1 MIKKI
6 TGFALLLSLLS
17 MLIVLTYAAF
27 FVRSAIKAAPEL
39 DLQKIIASS
48 STKIYDKNDRLILE
62 LGLKKSEY
70 TTYNQISSNMINAIT
85 AVEDERFFSHH
96 GLDYKRLVG
105 ATLQNVLSKKYSEG
119 ASTISQQLIKN
130 AFLTSDKTL
139 NRKVQEMYL
148 AYELEKYLT
157 KEQILEAYLNNILF
171 GRRIYGIERASN
183 YYFGKKASE
192 LLIEEAAMLA
202 GMIQLPNFYNPYINI
217 EDTLARRNLV
227 LYLMCKNKYISKE
240 MMEDLQ
246 NKPIVLNKNN
256 NLLNEN
262 FTVYSSYLDYV
273 IQEAHLDYN
282 FDLYGLDLKVYT
294 NVDPLVQKSIYE
306 IMNNETQI
314 FPDDKIKAGIIFMD
328 NKTGII
334 EGIGGQREFESL
346 NVNYATSV
354 RLQPASTI
362 KPILEFAPAFE
373 YLRYNPANLILD
385 DKITYS
391 NGELI
396 NNWDGQFKGH
406 ITIREALVDS
416 RNIPA
421 LKLYQELDKAKIY
434 EFLTKL
440 NLHTYDPPLEAH
452 SIGGFSDGFTV
463 LAMTNAYQMFANE
476 GDFIEAKAI
485 RKIEF
490 QNNSYSA
497 NNGPKRLLSKE
508 TSFLITDILHDAI
521 SDTSE
526 EIKGM
531 YLSAKTGQSN
541 YPYDI
546 RMKYDIPKEAVKDS
560 WFIGYSKNKTLG
572 VWTGYDFID
581 GTSYL
586 DSASRDISRVIWTQL
601 MRLYGIYDQKA
612 PEVPSGLTK
621 ANVEIIG
628 NKLYLADKIG
638 PNTFTDYFLNGTLP
652 RTKAK

>member
-6 TGFALLLSLLS
+6 TGSILLIIMLS
-17 MLIVLTYAAF
+17 MLFVLTYAAF
-27 FVRSAIKAAPEL
+27 FVRNAIKTAPEL
-39 DLQKIIASS
+39 DLQKIIISS

-70 TTYNQISSNMINAIT
+70 TPYNQISSNMINAIT
-85 AVEDERFFSHH
+85 AVEDERFFSHQ

-105 ATLQNVLSKKYSEG
+105 ATLQNVISKKYSEG
-119 ASTISQQLIKN
+119 ASTITQQLIKN
-130 AFLTSDKTL
+130 TFLTNDKNL
-139 NRKVQEMYL
+139 NRKIQEMYL

-192 LLIEEAAMLA
+192 LLVEEAAMLA
-202 GMIQLPNFYNPYINI
+202 GMIQLPNFYNPYLNI
-217 EDTLARRNLV
+217 DDTLARRNLV

-246 NKPIVLNKNN
+246 SKPIVLNKNN
-256 NLLNEN
+256 EFLNEN

-273 IQEAHLDYN
+273 IQEAHQDYN

-294 NVDPLVQKSIYE
+294 NVDPLVQKSIFE
-306 IMNNETQI
+306 IMNNDKQN
-314 FPDDKIKAGIIFMD
+314 FPDDKLNAGIIFMD
-328 NKTGII
+328 NKTGVV

-346 NVNYATSV
+346 NINYATSV

-362 KPILEFAPAFE
+362 KPLLEFAPAFE
-373 YLRYNPANLILD
+373 YLKYSPANLILD
-385 DKITYS
+385 DKITYT
-391 NGELI
+391 NGEAI
-396 NNWDGQFKGH
+396 NNWDDQFKGY
-406 ITIREALVDS
+406 ITIREALADS

-421 LKLYQELDKAKIY
+421 LKLYQELDKTKIY
-434 EFLTKL
+434 DFLTKL
-440 NLHTYDPPLEAH
+440 NLHTKDSPLEAH

-463 LAMTNAYQMFANE
+463 LNMTNAYQMFANE
-476 GDFIEAKAI
+476 GNFIEAKAI

-490 QNNSYSA
+490 QNNTYNIS
-497 NNGPKRLLSKE
+497 NNSKRLLSKE

-521 SDTSE
+521 SDIQE

-531 YLSAKTGQSN
+531 YLSAKSGQSN

-546 RMKYDIPKEAVKDS
+546 RTKYNLPKEAVKDS

-581 GTSYL
+581 EKSYL
-586 DSASRDISRVIWTQL
+586 NEETKEFSRIIWTQL
-601 MRLYGIYDQKA
+601 MKLYGIYDPLP
-612 PEVPSGLTK
+612 PEVPLGLAK
-621 ANVEIIG
+621 ADLEIID
-628 NKLYLADKIG
+628 NRLYLAEKSG
-638 PNTFTDYFLNGTLP
+638 PKTFSDYFLNGLLP
-652 RTKAK
+652 PKR

>member
-6 TGFALLLSLLS
+6 TGSILLIIMLS
-17 MLIVLTYAAF
+17 MLFVLTYAAF
-27 FVRSAIKAAPEL
+27 FVRNAIKTAPEL
-39 DLQKIIASS
+39 DLQKIIVSS

-70 TTYNQISSNMINAIT
+70 TPYNQISSNMINAIT
-85 AVEDERFFSHH
+85 AVEDERFFSHK

-105 ATLQNVLSKKYSEG
+105 ATLQNVISKKYSEG
-119 ASTISQQLIKN
+119 ASTITQQLIKN
-130 AFLTSDKTL
+130 TFLTNDKNL
-139 NRKVQEMYL
+139 NRKIQEMYL

-192 LLIEEAAMLA
+192 LLVEEAAMLA
-202 GMIQLPNFYNPYINI
+202 GMIQLPNFYNPYLNI
-217 EDTLARRNLV
+217 DDTLARRNLV

-246 NKPIVLNKNN
+246 SKPIVLNKNN
-256 NLLNEN
+256 EFLNEN

-273 IQEAHLDYN
+273 IQEAHQDYN

-294 NVDPLVQKSIYE
+294 NVDPLVQKSIFE
-306 IMNNETQI
+306 VMNNDKQN
-314 FPDDKIKAGIIFMD
+314 FPDDKLNAGIIFMD
-328 NKTGII
+328 NKTGVV

-346 NVNYATSV
+346 NINYATSV

-362 KPILEFAPAFE
+362 KPLLEFAPAFE
-373 YLRYNPANLILD
+373 YLKYSPANLILD
-385 DKITYS
+385 DKITYT
-391 NGELI
+391 NGEAI
-396 NNWDGQFKGH
+396 NNWDDQFKGY
-406 ITIREALVDS
+406 ITIREALADS

-421 LKLYQELDKAKIY
+421 LKLYQELDKTKIY
-434 EFLTKL
+434 DFLIKL
-440 NLHTYDPPLEAH
+440 NLHTKDSPLEAH

-463 LAMTNAYQMFANE
+463 LNMTNAYQMFANE
-476 GDFIEAKAI
+476 GNFIEAKAI

-490 QNNSYSA
+490 QNNTYNIS
-497 NNGPKRLLSKE
+497 NNSKRLLSKE

-521 SDTSE
+521 SDTQE

-531 YLSAKTGQSN
+531 YLSAKSGQSN
-541 YPYDI
+541 YPYDV
-546 RMKYDIPKEAVKDS
+546 RTKYNLPKEAVKDS

-581 GTSYL
+581 EKSYL
-586 DSASRDISRVIWTQL
+586 NEETKEFSRIIWTQL
-601 MRLYGIYDQKA
+601 MKLYGIYDPLP
-612 PEVPSGLTK
+612 PEVPLGLTK
-621 ANVEIIG
+621 TDLEIID
-628 NKLYLADKIG
+628 NRLYLAEKSG
-638 PNTFTDYFLNGTLP
+638 PKTFSDYFLNGMLP
-652 RTKAK
+652 PKR